1 MRIIKK
7 NKKILTIILTMICI
21 LSCMNISTSYANIV
35 ENFNFKKLFLAI
47 LIITYNNE
55 KGVFQNNFL
64 QYFETLFLIN
74 LNISSL

>member
-1 MRIIKK
+1 
-7 NKKILTIILTMICI
+7 
-21 LSCMNISTSYANIV
+21 MNISTSYANIV
-35 ENFNFKKLFLAI
+35 ENFNFKKLLLAI

>member
-35 ENFNFKKLFLAI
+35 ENFNFKKLLLAI

>member
-1 MRIIKK
+1 MKIIKFNK
-7 NKKILTIILTMICI
+7 ELKKILTMVCII
-21 LSCMNISTSYANIV
+21 SFISIITSYANII
-35 ENFNFKKLFLAI
+35 ENFNFKKLLLAI